1 MGRIGF
7 GVGGGGQS
15 APEFVRG
22 SPVLRF
28 SGSPVHLELNEAGS
42 KNGEGRTLYFAA
54 AVFLVG
60 ESNYEI
66 HTMNTVPAVRTV
78 LSTVGSYSTPT
89 TCAVFDTDTYTRYTV

>member
-1 MGRIGF
+1 M
-7 GVGGGGQS
+7 
-15 APEFVRG
+15 
-22 SPVLRF
+22 VLRF

-66 HTMNTVPAVRTV
+66 HTTVYSVQYVPT
-78 LSTVGSYSTPT
+78 STTLLPRLALYLIQIHTSSRSSYY
-89 TCAVFDTDTYTRYTV
+89 CILYDYGR